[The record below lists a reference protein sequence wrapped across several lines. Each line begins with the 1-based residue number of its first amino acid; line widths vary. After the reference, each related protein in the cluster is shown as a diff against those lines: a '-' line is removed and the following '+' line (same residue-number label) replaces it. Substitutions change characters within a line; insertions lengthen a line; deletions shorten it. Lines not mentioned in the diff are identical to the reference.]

1 MKLQRRVYLLN
12 SADTS
17 FINRKMLLPIVI
29 LLGYLIGSIP
39 TAVWVGKAFHGCDIR
54 EHGSKNAGA
63 TNTFRVLGRRSGWFV
78 LIIDVSKGVLAAC
91 LPHFFTH
98 MLVGYKDEF
107 LILQLCASFSA
118 VFGHVFPIF
127 AHFRGGKGVATS
139 LGIVIGINP
148 YAAVVCLALFLVV
161 FLSSRYVSLGAIT
174 AALSFPFISY
184 FMINED
190 ARIMVVFTVILGL
203 LVILAHRKNIERLWK
218 GEENKMN
225 LFSKKA

>member
-1 MKLQRRVYLLN
+1 
-12 SADTS
+12 
-17 FINRKMLLPIVI
+17 MLLIIVI

-39 TAVWVGKAFHGCDIR
+39 TAVWVGKALHGCDIR

-63 TNTFRVLGRRSGWFV
+63 TNTFRVLGKRSGWLV
-78 LIIDVSKGVLAAC
+78 LIVDVSKGVLAASI
-91 LPHFFTH
+91 PHFFTY
-98 MLVGYKDEF
+98 MLQGYKDEF

-148 YAAVVCLALFLVV
+148 YAAIVCLAIFLVV
-161 FLSSRYVSLGAIT
+161 FLSSRFVSLGAIT
-174 AALSFPFISY
+174 AALCFPFISY

-190 ARIMVVFTVILGL
+190 ARIMIVFTVVLAS
-203 LVILAHRKNIERLWK
+203 LVILAHRKNIDRLLK
-218 GEENKMN
+218 GQENKMN